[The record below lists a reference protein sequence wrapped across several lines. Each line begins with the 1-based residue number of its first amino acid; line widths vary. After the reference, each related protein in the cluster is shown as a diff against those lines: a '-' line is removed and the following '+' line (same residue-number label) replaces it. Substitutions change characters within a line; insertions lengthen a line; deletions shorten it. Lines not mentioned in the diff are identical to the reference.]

1 MGRSN
6 RDYSAQKATA
16 GWLTSPFFKRSPQRR
31 RRRRWSSGC
40 GETLEG
46 RTLLSAMAVAE
57 FGSPAQPPEQSQEAE
72 PANGIAVSGAT
83 GNWLAGTGD
92 RHARPTASA
101 APAASSPAAG
111 DAVAQRQRYIE
122 VLVFIDSG
130 PLKIGHSDIALTD
143 GRGTTVYGQ
152 HGRGTGNAGFKDS
165 AFKRRTL
172 DAYLRQEAPAGFRVY
187 VARIEVTEQKFRE
200 IRQYLDHKWQND
212 DTFDLTDDNCS
223 QNVGYVLKEWDLLSK
238 WGGGKNVIDDDDFQ
252 FPEGDLYNDFI
263 KNDPTW
269 TRHSPGFLSTTPGG
283 ASLYDSV
290 QNKPPAGV
298 KPAGGSSGSSSSSG
312 GGGGTSPSPS
322 SGSSG
327 GGGTSTSPISSSSSS
342 GGGGRSSSWLMSGAP
357 DDAGGEDRD
366 GDGGFADSDPFESVE
381 SIFDRLLA

>member
-1 MGRSN
+1 MTMGRSN
-6 RDYSAQKATA
+6 RDYSARTATA

-31 RRRRWSSGC
+31 RRRSWPSGC

-46 RTLLSAMAVAE
+46 RTLLSAMAAVAE
-57 FGSPAQPPEQSQEAE
+57 FGSPAQPPEQSQGAE
-72 PANGIAVSGAT
+72 PDNWIALSGPT
-83 GNWLAGTGD
+83 GNP
-92 RHARPTASA
+92 HARPTASP

-122 VLVFIDSG
+122 VLIFIDSG

-143 GRGTTVYGQ
+143 AGGTTVYGQ
-152 HGRGTGNAGFKDS
+152 HGRGTGNAGFADS

-172 DAYLRQEAPAGFRVY
+172 AAYLRQEAPSGFRVY
-187 VARIEVTEQKFRE
+187 VARIEVTEQQFRE
-200 IRQYLDHKWQND
+200 IRQYLDHMWQND
-212 DTFDLTDDNCS
+212 DDFDLTDDNCS

-269 TRHSPGFLSTTPGG
+269 TRRSPGFLSTTPGG

-298 KPAGGSSGSSSSSG
+298 KAAGGSSGS
-312 GGGGTSPSPS
+312 
-322 SGSSG
+322 SSG
-327 GGGTSTSPISSSSSS
+327 GGGTSTSPSSGRGG
-342 GGGGRSSSWLMSGAP
+342 GGGGRSSSGLMSGTA
-357 DDAGGEDRD
+357 DDAGGEGRD
-366 GDGGFADSDPFESVE
+366 GDGGFADSEPFESVE